1 MTASTRR
8 PTPWFLWPFKALWDL
23 LAFILSMTGRLIAAI
38 LGIVFMM
45 VGLLL
50 TATVVGAVVG
60 LPLIIVGFLLLLRS
74 IL

>member
-1 MTASTRR
+1 MTASTRK
-8 PTPWFLWPFKALWDL
+8 PIAWFLWPFKALWDL
-23 LAFILSMTGRLIAAI
+23 LAFILSLTGRLIAAI